1 MIPLIMEEM
10 QSHHWMT
17 AEDIT
22 NLVAIAEMTPGPLG
36 MNCATFAGTQTAGA
50 AGGIAAVAGV
60 LMPAFLGALP
70 AAVFFTRFKNSSIM
84 IRIMSFVKP
93 VCIALIISVIIS
105 LGGEN
110 YFTMGKPD
118 WAAMILG
125 CMMLYLILKR
135 RWSVP
140 RVIFTSAALGILTY
154 GFLL

>member
-36 MNCATFAGTQTAGA
+36 MNCATFAGTQTAGVT
-50 AGGIAAVAGV
+50 GGIAAVAGV

-105 LGGEN
+105 LGREN